1 MKGIMARHKK
11 AKKQR
16 TINKRILLLCE
27 DEKSAKN
34 YFESFKKDDKFK
46 RNLAAVDVEVIH
58 PTDFSPLGLIDKAI
72 ERRKESRKENIPLHY
87 IWVIL
92 DKDKHA
98 NLNDAYHKAVD
109 INIYFG
115 LSIICFEL
123 WFLLHFHQTAKCY
136 HNCDELI
143 KDMPEEF
150 KEYSKGKNYYDLL
163 RDTMDTAI
171 KNGLWLEEYNL
182 SSMGDGMNMCDLG
195 TFTNLHHLVA
205 YLKDPDAGMAG
216 LSKVNLCNKGKSE

>member
-1 MKGIMARHKK
+1 MAR
-11 AKKQR
+11 
-16 TINKRILLLCE
+16 KRSRKNRYYGKRVLLLCE
-27 DEKSAKN
+27 DEQSAKK
-34 YFESFKKDDKFK
+34 YFSSFKSDEKLKGK
-46 RNLAAVDVEVIH
+46 LASVAVEVYQ
-58 PTDFSPLGLIDKAI
+58 PNDYSPLGLVDEAI
-72 ERRKESRKENIPLHY
+72 KRKRESKSNPIEY

-98 NLNDAYHKAVD
+98 NLNEAYHKAVAN
-109 INIYFG
+109 NIYFG

-136 HNCDELI
+136 HNCEELI